1 MELRKLQSTG
11 GASLTLTLPKQ
22 WVNKW
27 KLKGKDEVFVTQNGH
42 TLIVTPVTKNRDETT
57 FNINVDEVTES
68 WLVRESIAAYIAG
81 ADKINFRSNKMS
93 PAQNQIIRKAV
104 QLLFGFEILEETSQK
119 IYVKNIFD
127 DYKLSV
133 PQSTHKIFL
142 ITKSMFEDSLK
153 AIQNGD
159 KNLASDIELRDNE
172 VNKLLYVI
180 KRQFYSLLSGK
191 SDGNL
196 AELSY
201 YQGVA
206 VQLERIADH
215 AVKIASLAHLDGSKR
230 LSLSSN
236 FSTIEATVHR
246 LLNEVEEVVNS
257 LDKIH
262 AHKILDTNTV
272 LERLIYG
279 SKQMKKSY
287 EGALIED
294 SLDRLRGY
302 LMNIAEL
309 TIDYSFAKT

>member
-1 MELRKLQSTG
+1 MEIRKLQSTG
-11 GASLTLTLPKQ
+11 GASLTLTLPKL

-57 FNINVDEVTES
+57 FNLSVDEMTES

-81 ADKINFRSNKMS
+81 ADKINFRSKKIS
-93 PAQNQIIRKAV
+93 PDQNRIIRKAV

-119 IYVKNIFD
+119 IYIKNIFD

-133 PQSTHKIFL
+133 PQSTQKIFL
-142 ITKSMFEDSLK
+142 ITKSMFEDALK
-153 AIQNGD
+153 AIQKGD
-159 KNLASDIELRDNE
+159 KNLAADIELRDNE
-172 VNKLLYVI
+172 VNKLLYAI
-180 KRQFYSLLSGK
+180 KRQFYSLMSGK
-191 SDGNL
+191 TDGNL
-196 AELSY
+196 ANLSY
-201 YQGVA
+201 YQSVA
-206 VQLERIADH
+206 IQLERIADH
-215 AVKIASLAHLDGSKR
+215 AVKIANLAYLNHSK
-230 LSLSSN
+230 SLSASGD
-236 FSTIEATVHR
+236 FSTIQATVHR
-246 LLNEVEEVVNS
+246 LLDETEEIVNS

-309 TIDYSFAKT
+309 TIDYSFTEA